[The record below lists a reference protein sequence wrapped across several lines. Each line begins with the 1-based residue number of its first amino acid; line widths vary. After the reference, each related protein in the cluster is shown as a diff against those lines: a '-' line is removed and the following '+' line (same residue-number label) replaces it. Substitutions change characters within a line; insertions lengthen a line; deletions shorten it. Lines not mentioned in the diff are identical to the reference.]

1 MRVAFCLSGQLR
13 TWRSCY
19 ESWQLLFERFKEQ
32 MYINDN
38 MQYPPYAN
46 EPFEVDYFIHTW
58 DFNTSPHFKWD
69 VNWNEPDPIKRAELL
84 EPFKNIYTKI
94 EKEEILEVLNILKPR
109 KSIVEDWNISK
120 TRESVMDNI
129 ASLQTINKNP
139 IKGHISWAG
148 SQLYSIMRC
157 AHLKREYEL
166 ENKFEYDL
174 CIRSRFDLNFDE
186 NNRMIFARD
195 FEKPKP
201 KTIYSVHSS
210 PIDRFPFDIIGDIFY
225 CVDSQTFDLLAS
237 MYDTL
242 PYIDQNAFSDSIK
255 IEEVMAYIVRMFQLN
270 NKVTDFAPTVI
281 RD

>member
-1 MRVAFCLSGQLR
+1 
-13 TWRSCY
+13 
-19 ESWQLLFERFKEQ
+19 
-32 MYINDN
+32 
-38 MQYPPYAN
+38 
-46 EPFEVDYFIHTW
+46 
-58 DFNTSPHFKWD
+58 
-69 VNWNEPDPIKRAELL
+69 
-84 EPFKNIYTKI
+84 
-94 EKEEILEVLNILKPR
+94 
-109 KSIVEDWNISK
+109 
-120 TRESVMDNI
+120 
-129 ASLQTINKNP
+129 
-139 IKGHISWAG
+139 
-148 SQLYSIMRC
+148 MRC